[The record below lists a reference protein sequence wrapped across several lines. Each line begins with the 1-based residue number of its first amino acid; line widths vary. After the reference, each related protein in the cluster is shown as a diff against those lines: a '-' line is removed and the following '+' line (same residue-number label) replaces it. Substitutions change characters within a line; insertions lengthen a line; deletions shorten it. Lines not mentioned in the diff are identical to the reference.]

1 MHGHHAQPVGGRP
14 SRARSTCDRP
24 PSRQTSGTQSQ
35 RCRGSFLTVMGAC
48 VWCVWCGRGQS
59 IYPIYWPIVS
69 GYLTNSQH
77 QLLVGLKTIFIHL
90 LSVDCR
96 LETADSSNKT
106 RKRHSRSRLFAVS
119 RLASISRSV
128 SHSRCAVLWIRV
140 CSVLSRTC
148 RQTCLTK
155 CHSSNVK

>member
-90 LSVDCR
+90 LSSC
-96 LETADSSNKT
+96 LIG
-106 RKRHSRSRLFAVS
+106 RH
-119 RLASISRSV
+119 
-128 SHSRCAVLWIRV
+128 RCAQSAERGPRE
-140 CSVLSRTC
+140 RTC
-148 RQTCLTK
+148 AVINQ
-155 CHSSNVK
+155 NVYSLGIPILIFPHTSFDS